1 MVLCFRKKYGRYTA
15 QKKSVILF
23 PPKKVLKLNVI
34 DGEGYRANVGIILL
48 NLNCTKVFWGR
59 RIRQKSWQ
67 FPQGGLNLGDN
78 ALSAMYR
85 ELYEEIGLRPQD
97 IEVLSVTKGWFKY
110 RLPSTLLRNKDPLYV
125 GQKQKWFLL
134 RLLAADTNLNL
145 NATHSPEFDS
155 WRWVDYWYP
164 LNQVIAFKRHVYRKS
179 LEMLFPIV
187 NRERRSKKNLTS

>member
-1 MVLCFRKKYGRYTA
+1 M
-15 QKKSVILF
+15 
-23 PPKKVLKLNVI
+23 I
-34 DGEGYRANVGIILL
+34 DGEGYRANVGIIIL
-48 NLNCTKVFWGR
+48 NSQNSKVFWGR

-67 FPQGGLNLGDN
+67 FPQGGLNLGDT

-85 ELYEEIGLRPQD
+85 ELHEEVGLRPQD
-97 IEVLSVTKGWFKY
+97 IEVLAVTKGWFKY
-110 RLPSTLLRNKDPLYV
+110 RLPATLLRNKDPLYV

-134 RLLAADTNLNL
+134 RLRAPDSAVDLNSTN
-145 NATHSPEFDS
+145 SPEFDA

-187 NRERRSKKNLTS
+187 ERERRQKRA